1 MGKNPIWDF
10 YATISDP
17 SEIQR
22 KLELVGNINVAY
34 ELFSARW
41 CFNHRSFWEI
51 FACGV
56 CGTSGRS
63 GASCAGDSPGWE
75 PSAWEDT
82 WQQSPLGWRGWSS
95 APSVST
101 PESRVSALQKRQKK
115 KTNREFSFHPRLKWA
130 ALFWEY
136 ARGRKPLPR
145 MDDVLFFNTIK
156 IVGNKVL
163 TMVLIHLW
171 GWERSSLAVYSISFY
186 IFKCIPH
193 AQSLF
198 KAFFTYL
205 FLVSYW
211 TQEQWEAGNGDAD
224 AVSAGPF
231 ALQQTLMISDA

>member
-1 MGKNPIWDF
+1 MSFFLLGDVLI
-10 YATISDP
+10 IVH
-17 SEIQR
+17 SEQYLR
-22 KLELVGNINVAY
+22 AVCAVPLEGLELLAQETLQVENLLH
-34 ELFSARW
+34 EKTLDSSLLSAG
-41 CFNHRSFWEI
+41 
-51 FACGV
+51 GV
-56 CGTSGRS
+56 DPLRRL
-63 GASCAGDSPGWE
+63 SPHQNLVFQLCRK
-75 PSAWEDT
+75 D
-82 WQQSPLGWRGWSS
+82 
-95 APSVST
+95 
-101 PESRVSALQKRQKK
+101 KK